1 MKYKYRLV
9 ENEEPTT
16 PDDGGEENG
25 LKKMQFPQE
34 LKLTTHRNVKVDDI
48 VDILEN
54 PKYFSTIFIGKSNNL
69 LDLEKKVFGD
79 KPTSEKFITINQK
92 IYNENG
98 NKLYKEIVDSVGNFE
113 VDGDGKTKTIKQK
126 DKITGKTL
134 FMFPIN
140 SAKNQKLISNYLKIK
155 PKINIKFKKI
165 DNFTLTFPMS
175 SKSDVEKILNN
186 AKEANVIS
194 SKDYSLETIDKLDEN
209 KLRESIK
216 EILKKIK

>member
-9 ENEEPTT
+9 ENEEPST

-34 LKLTTHRNVKVDDI
+34 LKLTTHNKINADDI
-48 VDILEN
+48 IDILEN
-54 PKYFSTIFIGKSNNL
+54 PKYFSTIFISKSNNL

-79 KPTSEKFITINQK
+79 KPTSDKFITINQK

-113 VDGDGKTKTIKQK
+113 VDGDGKTKIIKQK
-126 DKITGKTL
+126 DKTTGKTL
-134 FMFPIN
+134 FMFPIKTT
-140 SAKNQKLISNYLKIK
+140 KNQKLISDYLKIK
-155 PKINIKFKKI
+155 PKINIKSKKI

-175 SKSDVEKILNN
+175 SKSDVEKIL
-186 AKEANVIS
+186 
-194 SKDYSLETIDKLDEN
+194 SKDRKSVV
-209 KLRESIK
+209 
-216 EILKKIK
+216 

>member
-1 MKYKYRLV
+1 MKYKYILV

-16 PDDGGEENG
+16 LDDGGEENG

-79 KPTSEKFITINQK
+79 KPTSDKFITINQK

-134 FMFPIN
+134 FMFPIKT
-140 SAKNQKLISNYLKIK
+140 AKNQKLISDYLKIK

>member
-9 ENEEPTT
+9 ENEEPST

-54 PKYFSTIFIGKSNNL
+54 PKYFSTIFISKSNNL

-79 KPTSEKFITINQK
+79 KPTSDKFITINQK

-134 FMFPIN
+134 FMFPIKT
-140 SAKNQKLISNYLKIK
+140 AKNQKLISDYLKIK

-186 AKEANVIS
+186 AKEAKVIS

-216 EILKKIK
+216 EILNKIK

>member
-1 MKYKYRLV
+1 
-9 ENEEPTT
+9 
-16 PDDGGEENG
+16 
-25 LKKMQFPQE
+25 
-34 LKLTTHRNVKVDDI
+34 
-48 VDILEN
+48 
-54 PKYFSTIFIGKSNNL
+54 
-69 LDLEKKVFGD
+69 
-79 KPTSEKFITINQK
+79 
-92 IYNENG
+92 
-98 NKLYKEIVDSVGNFE
+98 
-113 VDGDGKTKTIKQK
+113 
-126 DKITGKTL
+126 
-134 FMFPIN
+134 MFPIKT
-140 SAKNQKLISNYLKIK
+140 AKNQKLISDYLKIK